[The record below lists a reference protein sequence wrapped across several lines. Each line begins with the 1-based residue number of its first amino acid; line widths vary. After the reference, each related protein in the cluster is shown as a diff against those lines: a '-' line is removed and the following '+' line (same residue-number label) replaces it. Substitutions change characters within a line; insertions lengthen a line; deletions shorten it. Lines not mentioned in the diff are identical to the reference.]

1 MKRLILCLA
10 ICALLFTPH
19 PASADSPFD
28 PIQPG
33 FLSSVVHA
41 LPSSPTTVSKAS
53 GWVSMSPG
61 ATTFTTAAWGA
72 NVEVEFDVDFAASN
86 AAVSNCVAGI
96 VLSGGST
103 ISAWQAGGY
112 VTPSFTLG
120 NFVSAHAVG
129 VFSLYPS
136 TSYTITPQVSAQ
148 GTPGA
153 TCSMTSALLSIHI
166 WTLWAP
172 LCPLPGWPNGPCP
185 YPL

>member
-1 MKRLILCLA
+1 MKRILFLA
-10 ICALLFTPH
+10 TILVLLFTPH

-61 ATTFTTAAWGA
+61 ATTFTTPAQGA
-72 NVEVEFDVDFAASN
+72 TAEVEFLVDFAASN

-120 NFVSAHAVG
+120 NFVSARAVG
-129 VFSLYPS
+129 VFSLYPN
-136 TSYTITPQVSAQ
+136 TSYTITPQVAAL
-148 GTPGA
+148 GTSGA
-153 TCSMTSALLSIHI
+153 TCSMTGALLSIRIYWLAH
-166 WTLWAP
+166 W
-172 LCPLPGWPNGPCP
+172 PLPFNS
-185 YPL
+185 